1 MKIVSIVGA
10 RPQFVKAAVVSRAI
24 ARTGSIKEVIVHTG
38 QHYDKNMSEVFFSE
52 MDIPAPDYNL
62 AVHGMTH
69 GAMTGRMLEG
79 IEQVLLQEHP
89 DMVLVYGDTDSTL
102 SGALAAVKLHIPLA
116 HVEAGLRSF
125 NMQMPEEVNRIVTD
139 RISSILFCPTENAV
153 RQLQKEGMENGFSK
167 IVLCGDVMYDAA
179 LYYAGKARAPQE
191 NIPSN
196 YILTTLHRA
205 ETTDNIQILLSVFAA
220 LEYISRHIMPIVLP
234 LHPRTKSSL
243 EAANYHFANSAITF
257 MEPVGYFEMLYLI
270 NHAQM
275 IMTDSGGLQKEAY
288 FFKKKCLTLR
298 EQTEWVELLDC
309 GCNVLC
315 GTKQETIVQ
324 YAQSMLNKNVS
335 FEQVLYGNGHAGEE
349 IVKYLVQY
357 GGF

>member
-79 IEQVLLQEHP
+79 IERVLLQEKP

-102 SGALAAVKLHIPLA
+102 AGALAAAKLHIPLA

-125 NMQMPEEVNRIVTD
+125 NMNMQEEINRVLTD
-139 RISSILFCPTENAV
+139 RISSILFCPTDTAV
-153 RQLQKEGMENGFSK
+153 QNLQKEGIDGSSK
-167 IVLCGDVMYDAA
+167 IVRCGDVMYDAA

-205 ETTDNIQILLSVFAA
+205 ETTDHAQTLLQVFAA
-220 LEYISRHIMPIVLP
+220 LEHISRNCMPMVLP
-234 LHPRTKSSL
+234 LHPRTKSAL
-243 EAANYHFANSAITF
+243 EQAGYDFAHSAITF
-257 MEPVGYFEMLYLI
+257 LEPAGYFEMLYLI
-270 NHAQM
+270 SHSQM

-335 FEQVLYGNGHAGEE
+335 FEQALYGNGHAGEE